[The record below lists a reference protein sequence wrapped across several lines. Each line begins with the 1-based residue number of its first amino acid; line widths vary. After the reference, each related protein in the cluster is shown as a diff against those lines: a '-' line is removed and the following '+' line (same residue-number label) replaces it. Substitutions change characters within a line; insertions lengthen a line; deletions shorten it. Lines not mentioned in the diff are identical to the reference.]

1 MELEHGSQDWLLW
14 RTRGIG
20 SSDAPVLAGVSPWK
34 DVYELWSEK
43 VTGESKVKD
52 NWAMQRGR
60 DLEAVARD
68 IFEFEYG
75 CLVPPRNLVHPKY
88 AFIKAS
94 LDGLCEAENY
104 LVEFKAPGKADLEL
118 AKLGVIPDKYYAQVQ
133 WQLLVSGCKFGMY
146 VCYDGKTSLY
156 PVKVFPNQRY
166 IKNLVRL
173 ARWFWHKVEN
183 KIEITTEYKI
193 KLRMPTV
200 QIREGRP

>member
-1 MELEHGSQDWLLW
+1 MELEQGSQDWLKW

-20 SSDAPVLAGVSPWK
+20 SSDAAVLAGTSPWRNIQQ
-34 DVYELWSEK
+34 LWTEK
-43 VTGESKVKD
+43 VTGVSEIKE
-52 NWAMQRGR
+52 NWAMARGKE
-60 DLEAVARD
+60 LEAVARD
-68 IFEFEYG
+68 LFEFEYG
-75 CLVPPRNLVHPKY
+75 CLVPPKNLVHPEY

-118 AKLGVIPDKYYAQVQ
+118 ARSGVIPDKYYAQVQ

-156 PVKVFPNQRY
+156 CVQVFPDKRYQR
-166 IKNLVRL
+166 NLIRL
-173 ARWFWHKVEN
+173 AKWFWHKVEN
-183 KIEITTEYKI
+183 KIEITKKYKI

-200 QIREGRP
+200 